1 MKFKS
6 DIEVQAGLKDA
17 SGALGA
23 SGQILSSTNGNVSW
37 VTPTVNTV
45 ARDVQNEVKAGVA
58 INKGQ
63 AVYVTGADGTNII
76 VGLASNTSEATSSK
90 TLGLLNATVATNG
103 FADVV
108 QIGRLSGLNT
118 IGATVGDPVWLGTGG
133 NLIYGLINKP
143 YAPAHLVFIGVVTRV
158 NANNGEIFITVQN
171 GFELKEI
178 HDVDLITTVPINGD
192 ILGYNGTLWVNK
204 TIAGW
209 LGYTPANANGT
220 TNYVSKFT
228 GTTTLGNSLIFDNGT
243 NVGIGTAT
251 PVVAL
256 DFGSVTGKAFHLYS
270 ASGDFYG
277 MNMLQYDSQGFSTNI
292 FSGNGG
298 YIKFRT
304 ASGTSTQ
311 STRMTIDPTG
321 NVGIGTAS
329 PSQKLHIGGVGSAI
343 ALDTTG
349 VAASSLIRTVNDYDL
364 SLYCG
369 RGTFTE
375 AIIGSDNFRV
385 LTSSTERMR
394 ITPTGN
400 VGIGTSSPS
409 GKLDVI
415 GNLYTSGEFRIGS
428 IYAGTGTGLIKSL
441 AGVLS
446 LFTWGD
452 STNIQ
457 IGGNDVIFKPE
468 AGSER
473 MRLTSTGNLGI
484 GTSSPISKLHTT
496 GTTTIGPGVF
506 STPGTMQL
514 LTGGT
519 SPINNRITYSTD
531 GTGWKF
537 AIGKNQSGTVTDQ
550 FVIQDNGN
558 VGIGTTTPGSILEIK
573 AADPN
578 LTINQ
583 TTTTSNSGIKFQSGG
598 NPIGNITTQGNNGNM
613 NINMGPSAAW
623 GGFITFQTD
632 TSERMRITSAGN
644 VGIGISSPL
653 YKTDI
658 SGNLRF
664 TTGYLNS
671 NNCFERVFPSGISF
685 PSATA
690 NLAADIILGNVSFW
704 GYIEVEITGYYSDQS
719 SVGKLTKLFAVG
731 TNPGNLI
738 YSNESRV
745 VDSMGTVP
753 DNVAIG
759 NMSWDATNSRFR
771 IPISHI
777 VSTANSYTVKVRMLT
792 EQAGAKAVFDAISI
806 SSNYTLTALTKQY
819 PYYNNRLGIGNAS
832 PEVNLD
838 IYGSG
843 TVQARI
849 QSASG
854 GDIRFSADTF
864 GRVGTYSAS
873 DLALL
878 TSGTEKV
885 RITTAGNVGIGTTTP
900 NGRLDIR
907 ETNRV
912 FDNYGNLN
920 VFTTDS
926 AATNIGGSI
935 GLGGVNS
942 SGGTSPY
949 PFAKIQGIKEG
960 SASTYNG
967 ALLFGTTNTNSS
979 ISEKMRITSAGFVG
993 IGITAPLTELHVA
1006 ATTDTEIRASEN
1018 TNNNYI
1024 SLYQQAANSYLIAGG
1039 PSASPLMIYT
1049 GASERMR
1056 ITGTGNV
1063 GIGTSAPLKILTV
1076 SSTDSTTGFSSA
1088 RTSVIRV
1095 NNTSTT
1101 IGTFSGI
1108 AFGRNNTDTQ
1118 TTAMIGEILQDTSST
1133 WASDMVFGVKSSV
1146 AATDISEYMRIKYGG
1161 NVGIGTSSPIYT
1173 LDVNGTSNITNSLYV
1188 GGNLGVGTTMPIT
1201 KVDIVDTM
1209 TNPTLRLAYLPMSG
1223 YGGGGN
1229 IDFVGGST
1237 DYVSGAISWKNGM
1250 TTRAKVE
1257 YIAFADTMTISSE
1270 GTTVFS
1276 NNLMERM
1283 RIDSTGQVGIGT
1295 SAPMYTLH
1303 VNGSVAG
1310 TSAYVNLS
1318 DERYKKDVLPIENA
1332 LNKVLSLNGVTFNWD
1347 KGFNPRINLDNN
1359 NHIGLL
1365 AQEVE
1370 KVVPQA
1376 VSTALD
1382 GEKTK
1387 SVSYS
1392 DLVPVLIEAIKEQQK
1407 QIEELK
1413 QLINK

>member
-6 DIEVQAGLKDA
+6 DIEVQAGLKDS
-17 SGALGA
+17 SGAIGT
-23 SGQILSSTNGNVSW
+23 SGQVLSSTGSNVSW
-37 VTPTVNTV
+37 INQTTIAN
-45 ARDVQNEVKAGVA
+45 DVQNLVKAGVA

-76 VGLASNTSEATSSK
+76 VGLASNATEATSSK
-90 TLGLLNATVATNG
+90 TLGLLNATVAING
-103 FADVV
+103 MADVV
-108 QIGRLSGLNT
+108 QIGRLAGLNT
-118 IGATVGDPVWLGTGG
+118 IGAVVGDPVWLGTNG
-133 NLIYGLINKP
+133 NLIYGLTNKP

-158 NANNGEIFITVQN
+158 NANNGEIFVTVQN
-171 GFELKEI
+171 GFELNEI
-178 HDVDLITTVPINGD
+178 HDVDLKTTVPVNGD

-209 LGYTPANANGT
+209 LGYTPANASGT

-243 NVGIGTAT
+243 NVGIGTASPAKKLDVIGAIRASDQLESSKVLNSATISNT
-251 PVVAL
+251 PANASLLLYAPTTTNYYGGIIGWAEGNVAASISAY
-256 DFGSVTGKAFHLYS
+256 DAGSSGALGLSLATG
-270 ASGDFYG
+270 
-277 MNMLQYDSQGFSTNI
+277 NN
-292 FSGNGG
+292 
-298 YIKFRT
+298 T
-304 ASGTSTQ
+304 AISEKMRIT
-311 STRMTIDPTG
+311 DTG
-321 NVGIGTAS
+321 NVGIGTTN
-329 PSQKLHIGGVGSAI
+329 PTQKLHIGGVGSAI
-343 ALDTTG
+343 AFDTLG

-409 GKLDVI
+409 AKLDVF
-415 GNLYTSGEFRIGS
+415 GNQYLTGELRLGAN
-428 IYAGTGTGLIKSL
+428 YAASGTGVIKSNS
-441 AGVLS
+441 GVLS

-457 IGGNDVIFKPE
+457 IGGNDVIFKSE

-506 STPGTMQL
+506 STYGTIQL

-644 VGIGISSPL
+644 LGIGISSPL

-704 GYIEVEITGYYSDQS
+704 GYIEVEVTGYYSDQS

-738 YSNESRV
+738 YTNESRV

-753 DNVAIG
+753 DNIAIG

-777 VSTANSYTVKVRMLT
+777 VSTGNSYTVKVRMLT

-819 PYYNNRLGIGNAS
+819 PYYNNRLGVGNAS

-838 IYGSG
+838 IYGTG

-885 RITTAGNVGIGTTTP
+885 RITTAGNVGIGTTAPGAKLHVVGNTYIQSGILYTDTIGSYSTGSVTLNSSTNFIVPSGNIGIGTASPSEKLTVLGNGMFYNSTTSWAP
-900 NGRLDIR
+900 NTAAGLFLSGSSSGGASFISTYLDTSTLQIGAGVSQKTGFIINGQTSASGSSIAFR
-907 ETNRV
+907 TGGTESMQINSLGEILIGQTSAIYSATNRA
-912 FDNYGNLN
+912 NLTIGKSSGALIVLGTSTSSN
-920 VFTTDS
+920 GYLFFN
-926 AATNIGGSI
+926 NIDLELSNSTV
-935 GLGGVNS
+935 LGGVYFR
-942 SGGTSPY
+942 T
-949 PFAKIQGIKEG
+949 
-960 SASTYNG
+960 NG
-967 ALLFGTTNTNSS
+967 N
-979 ISEKMRITSAGFVG
+979 
-993 IGITAPLTELHVA
+993 
-1006 ATTDTEIRASEN
+1006 
-1018 TNNNYI
+1018 
-1024 SLYQQAANSYLIAGG
+1024 
-1039 PSASPLMIYT
+1039 
-1049 GASERMR
+1049 ERMR
-1056 ITGTGNV
+1056 INSSGNV
-1063 GIGTSAPLKILTV
+1063 GIGTS
-1076 SSTDSTTGFSSA
+1076 
-1088 RTSVIRV
+1088 
-1095 NNTSTT
+1095 N
-1101 IGTFSGI
+1101 
-1108 AFGRNNTDTQ
+1108 
-1118 TTAMIGEILQDTSST
+1118 
-1133 WASDMVFGVKSSV
+1133 
-1146 AATDISEYMRIKYGG
+1146 
-1161 NVGIGTSSPIYT
+1161 PIYT
-1173 LDVNGTSNITNSLYV
+1173 LDVNGTSNVSNSLYV
-1188 GGNLGVGTTMPIT
+1188 GGNVGIGTTMPT
-1201 KVDIVDTM
+1201 TQLDVVNTM
-1209 TNPTLRLAYLPMSG
+1209 NNPTLRLAYVPISG

-1250 TTRAKVE
+1250 TTRAKIE
-1257 YIAFADTMTISSE
+1257 YVAFADTMTISSE

-1332 LNKVLSLNGVTFNWD
+1332 LDKVLSLNGVTFNWN
-1347 KGFNPRINLDNN
+1347 KEFNPGTKLDDA
-1359 NHIGLL
+1359 NHIGLI
-1365 AQEVE
+1365 AQDVE
-1370 KVVPQA
+1370 KVIPQA
-1376 VSTALD
+1376 VSTGKD
-1382 GEKTK
+1382 GNKTK
-1387 SVSYS
+1387 SVAYT

-1413 QLINK
+1413 KLINK

>member
-118 IGATVGDPVWLGTGG
+118 IGAAVGDPVWLGTGG

-209 LGYTPANANGT
+209 LGYTPANASGT

-228 GTTTLGNSLIFDNGT
+228 GTTTLGNSQLFDNGT
-243 NVGIGTAT
+243 
-251 PVVAL
+251 
-256 DFGSVTGKAFHLYS
+256 
-270 ASGDFYG
+270 
-277 MNMLQYDSQGFSTNI
+277 
-292 FSGNGG
+292 
-298 YIKFRT
+298 
-304 ASGTSTQ
+304 
-311 STRMTIDPTG
+311 

-349 VAASSLIRTVNDYDL
+349 VTGSSLIRTVNDYDL

-369 RGTFTE
+369 RGTVTE

-400 VGIGTSSPS
+400 VGIGTNAPS

-484 GTSSPISKLHTT
+484 GTSSPISKLHTS

-653 YKTDI
+653 YKTDV

-690 NLAADIILGNVSFW
+690 NLAADIILGNVSFF
-704 GYIEVEITGYYSDQS
+704 GYIEVEVTGYYSDQNTA
-719 SVGKLTKLFAVG
+719 GKLTKIFAVG
-731 TNPGNLI
+731 TNPGNNI
-738 YSNESRV
+738 YTNESRI

-753 DNVAIG
+753 DNIAIG

-777 VSTANSYTVKVRMLT
+777 VSTGNPYTVKVRMFT

-819 PYYNNRLGIGNAS
+819 PYYNNRLGVGNAS

-873 DLALL
+873 DLTLL
-878 TSGTEKV
+878 TSGTEKI
-885 RITTAGNVGIGTTTP
+885 RITSAGLVGIGTTNPLHLLQVAGNISINGGTFLDFANGDVRFVNTSGLLSIQTYSVATGLTTKAVVTGAGNVGIGTASPSERLTVLGNGMFYNSTTSWAP
-900 NGRLDIR
+900 NTAAGLFLSGSSTGGASFISTYLDTSTLQIGAGVSQK
-907 ETNRV
+907 TGFIIN
-912 FDNYGNLN
+912 GQ
-920 VFTTDS
+920 TS
-926 AATNIGGSI
+926 ASGSSIDFRTGGATKMF
-935 GLGGVNS
+935 LNS
-942 SGGTSPY
+942 SG
-949 PFAKIQGIKEG
+949 
-960 SASTYNG
+960 N
-967 ALLFGTTNTNSS
+967 L
-979 ISEKMRITSAGFVG
+979 
-993 IGITAPLTELHVA
+993 
-1006 ATTDTEIRASEN
+1006 
-1018 TNNNYI
+1018 
-1024 SLYQQAANSYLIAGG
+1024 
-1039 PSASPLMIYT
+1039 
-1049 GASERMR
+1049 
-1056 ITGTGNV
+1056 

-1076 SSTDSTTGFSSA
+1076 SGTDATTGFSSA

-1095 NNTSTT
+1095 NNTSTA
-1101 IGTFSGI
+1101 IGSFSGI

-1146 AATDISEYMRIKYGG
+1146 AATDVSEYMRIKYGG
-1161 NVGIGTSSPIYT
+1161 NVGIGTTSPAYKLDVNGETRLGKLITTWSGSPINPSAVMYSESGYNTVIASNNQFTSSYLALMTTGNMSYIGGNVGIGTTSPIYT
-1173 LDVNGTSNITNSLYV
+1173 LDVNGTSNISNSLYV

-1250 TTRAKVE
+1250 TTRAKIE
-1257 YIAFADTMTISSE
+1257 YVAFADTMTISSE

-1318 DERYKKDVLPIENA
+1318 DERYKKDILPIENA
-1332 LNKVLSLNGVTFNWD
+1332 LDKVLSLNGVTFNWN
-1347 KGFNPRINLDNN
+1347 KGFNPRVNLDNN
-1359 NHIGLL
+1359 NHIGLI

-1370 KVVPQA
+1370 RVVPQA
-1376 VSTALD
+1376 VSTALN

-1387 SVSYS
+1387 SVAYS